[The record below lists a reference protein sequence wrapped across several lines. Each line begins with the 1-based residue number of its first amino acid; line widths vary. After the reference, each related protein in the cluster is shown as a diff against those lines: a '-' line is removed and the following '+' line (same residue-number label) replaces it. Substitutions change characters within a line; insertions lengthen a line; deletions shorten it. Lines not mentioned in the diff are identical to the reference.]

1 MHTDQ
6 LLILHISNQDTSRCD
21 DTAFPN
27 HQISSN
33 DLCSLLLNHAIF
45 LCNSFSTNISESL
58 AMTTSATPSTLVW
71 SSQFSVLPGSET
83 PFLRGDKIILPPSAL
98 EQLLSAST
106 VTIPQAVVGQQT
118 SNFDPYNPYTFEAE
132 RRARAEAVER
142 QQQLPHPLIFRLV
155 NPENGRIV
163 FAGIREFS
171 AGSDKIGLSPFLR
184 HSLGVDRDSGPEEGN
199 NVNGDSESAS
209 TSLNG
214 GMPTITVHVK
224 ELPKGTYVRLR
235 PLEAGYDPEDWKSLL
250 EKHLRENFT
259 TLTNGEILSI
269 SAGKEEFRFLVDGLK
284 PNGEAVSIVDT
295 DLEVDIEALS
305 EEQARETLKRRLEK
319 SQRALGTAK
328 GSSGGGILEL
338 EKDELGQVKRGEY
351 VDYTVEKWA
360 RGKGV
365 EFELVSQDGEDFLD
379 LLVTPSGPRQRARPR
394 EDEHAFGD
402 FTSRPTKRIK
412 IQSSH
417 ADLENS
423 DALWVSVRG
432 YSNSGQD
439 EDGVPQQDGPIHYL
453 LRVTSV
459 ARNANLFTNE
469 ADTNGAEASS
479 ADEDR
484 CKNCRQW
491 VPRRTMMLHE
501 NFCYRN
507 NIQCPHCENV
517 FQKKS
522 VEWSNH
528 WHCPLD
534 DAYGNG
540 PSSKQKHNIIF
551 HAPVSCPSCNYHSS
565 NIPNLAQHRTTICP
579 GKLILCTF
587 CHLEVPQQGPDDP
600 DPWEPEVLLSGLTP
614 HELIDGG
621 RTTECHL
628 CTKIVRLRDMPT
640 HLKHHDLERLARPSP
655 HLCRN
660 MNCGRTLDG
669 VRKRGGGGGEIRH
682 HQQQQ
687 PTRNELAIC
696 DTCFG
701 PLYVSTYDPDGKA
714 LRRRVERKYLTQL
727 LTGCGQQWCRNEYC
741 KSGRKNL
748 GLERQGGAPITS
760 KEALSMIKAFLDQ
773 LREGASPLHFCVDEA
788 SQKRRTLAEMLAAA
802 DGGDDV
808 KGKGPERTEGV
819 YALAWCVGALEA
831 ESGDLDRGLAWLRDW
846 APTRAESA
854 R

>member
-1 MHTDQ
+1 M
-6 LLILHISNQDTSRCD
+6 S
-21 DTAFPN
+21 
-27 HQISSN
+27 
-33 DLCSLLLNHAIF
+33 
-45 LCNSFSTNISESL
+45 
-58 AMTTSATPSTLVW
+58 TSAIPSTLLW
-71 SSQFSVLPGSET
+71 SSQFSVLPASET
-83 PFLRGDKIILPPSAL
+83 PSLRGDKIILPPSAL

-106 VTIPQAVVGQQT
+106 LTVAQELVGHHN

-132 RRARAEAVER
+132 RRARAEAVETR
-142 QQQLPHPLIFRLV
+142 QQLPHPLIFRLV

-171 AGSDKIGLSPFLR
+171 AASEQIGLSPFLR
-184 HSLGVDRDSGPEEGN
+184 HSLGVEGGSEPKDGN
-199 NVNGDSESAS
+199 NVNGDSESALA
-209 TSLNG
+209 SLSG
-214 GMPTITVHVK
+214 GIPRITVHVK

-269 SAGKEEFRFLVDGLK
+269 PARKEEFRFLVDGLK
-284 PNGEAVSIVDT
+284 PNAEAVSIVDT

-319 SQRALGTAK
+319 SQRAPGTDK
-328 GSSGGGILEL
+328 GSSGGGVLGIDE
-338 EKDELGQVKRGEY
+338 DELGQVKQGEY
-351 VDYTVEKWA
+351 VDYTVEKWDH
-360 RGKGV
+360 GKGV
-365 EFELVSQDGEDFLD
+365 EFELVSRDGEEFLD

-394 EDEHAFGD
+394 EDEHVFGD
-402 FTSRPTKRIK
+402 LTSQPTKRIK
-412 IQSSH
+412 IQASH

-432 YSNSGQD
+432 YSSS
-439 EDGVPQQDGPIHYL
+439 EKDGDVVAQHDIPTHYL
-453 LRVTSV
+453 LRVTPV
-459 ARNANLFTNE
+459 DDNANFNINE
-469 ADTNGAEASS
+469 ADTSRAEESS
-479 ADEDR
+479 PDEDL
-484 CKNCRQW
+484 CKNCRQR

-501 NFCYRN
+501 NFCFRN
-507 NIQCPHCENV
+507 NVQCPHCENV

-522 VEWSNH
+522 VEWNNH

-534 DAYGNG
+534 DVYGND
-540 PSSKQKHNIIF
+540 PLSKKKHDTLF
-551 HAPVSCPSCNYHSS
+551 HAPVSCPSCSYQSS
-565 NIPNLAQHRTTICP
+565 NIPNLAKHRTTTCP
-579 GKLILCTF
+579 GKLILCSF

-600 DPWEPEVLLSGLTP
+600 GPWDPEVLLSGLTP

-640 HLKHHDLERLARPSP
+640 HLKYHDLERLARPSP
-655 HLCRN
+655 RLCRN
-660 MNCGRTLDG
+660 VNCGRTLDS
-669 VRKRGGGGGEIRH
+669 VRKRGEFRH
-682 HQQQQ
+682 QT
-687 PTRNELAIC
+687 TRNELGIC

-741 KSGRKNL
+741 KSGRRYL
-748 GLERQGGAPITS
+748 GLEREAAPITS
-760 KEALSMIKAFLDQ
+760 KEALGMIKPFLER
-773 LREGASPLHFCVDEA
+773 LREGASPVHFCVDEA
-788 SQKRRTLAEMLAAA
+788 SQTRRTLAEMLAM
-802 DGGDDV
+802 DGGGDI
-808 KGKGPERTEGV
+808 KGKGPERTTGAYSLE
-819 YALAWCVGALEA
+819 WCVGALEA
-831 ESGDLDRGLAWLRDW
+831 ESGDLERGRAWLRDR

>member
-1 MHTDQ
+1 MSTSPTPAT
-6 LLILHISNQDTSRCD
+6 LL
-21 DTAFPN
+21 
-27 HQISSN
+27 
-33 DLCSLLLNHAIF
+33 
-45 LCNSFSTNISESL
+45 
-58 AMTTSATPSTLVW
+58 W
-71 SSQFSVLPGSET
+71 SSQFSVLPATEA

-106 VTIPQAVVGQQT
+106 ATIPQAIVGQQT
-118 SNFDPYNPYTFEAE
+118 PNFDPYNPYTFEAE

-155 NPENGRIV
+155 NPQNGRII

-171 AGSDKIGLSPFLR
+171 AASDQIGLSPFLR
-184 HSLGVDRDSGPEEGN
+184 HSLGVDGDSGPKEGN
-199 NVNGDSESAS
+199 NVNGDSESVSA
-209 TSLNG
+209 SLNG
-214 GMPTITVHVK
+214 GMPRITVHVK
-224 ELPKGTYVRLR
+224 ELPKGTYVKLR

-269 SAGKEEFRFLVDGLK
+269 PAGKEEFRFLVDGLK
-284 PNGEAVSIVDT
+284 PNAEAVSIVDT

-319 SQRALGTAK
+319 SQRAPGTVK
-328 GSSGGGILEL
+328 GSSGGGVLEL

-351 VDYTVEKWA
+351 VDYTVKQWD
-360 RGKGV
+360 RSKGV
-365 EFELVSQDGEDFLD
+365 EFELVSQGGEELLD

-394 EDEHAFGD
+394 EDEHVFGD

-412 IQSSH
+412 VQAPH

-432 YSNSGQD
+432 YCNSEKD
-439 EDGVPQQDGPIHYL
+439 EDGVPQDDGPIHYL

-459 ARNANLFTNE
+459 ANNADLYVNE
-469 ADTNGAEASS
+469 ADTNEAEAPS

-501 NFCYRN
+501 NFCFRN

-522 VEWSNH
+522 VEWNSH

-534 DAYGNG
+534 DAYGND
-540 PSSKQKHNIIF
+540 PSSKKKHNTIF
-551 HAPVSCPSCNYHSS
+551 HAPVSCPSCDYQSS
-565 NIPNLAQHRTTICP
+565 NIPNLAQHRTTTCP

-587 CHLEVPQQGPDDP
+587 CHLEVPQQGSEDP

-628 CTKIVRLRDMPT
+628 CTKIVRLRDMTT
-640 HLKHHDLERLARPSP
+640 HLKHHDLERLARRSP
-655 HLCRN
+655 CLCRN
-660 MNCGRTLDG
+660 INCGRTLDG
-669 VRKRGGGGGEIRH
+669 VRKRGEIRH
-682 HQQQQ
+682 Q
-687 PTRNELAIC
+687 PTRNELGIC

-741 KSGRKNL
+741 KYGRKNL
-748 GLERQGGAPITS
+748 SLEREGSPITS
-760 KEALSMIKAFLDQ
+760 KEALSMIKPFMER
-773 LREGASPLHFCVDEA
+773 LREGTSPLHFCVDEA
-788 SQKRRTLAEMLAAA
+788 SQKRRTLAEMLAM
-802 DGGDDV
+802 DEGDDF
-808 KGKGPERTEGV
+808 KGKEPERTDEA
-819 YALAWCVGALEA
+819 YALEWCVGALEA
-831 ESGDLDRGLAWLRDW
+831 ESGDLDRGRAWLRDW

>member
-1 MHTDQ
+1 M
-6 LLILHISNQDTSRCD
+6 STS
-21 DTAFPN
+21 P
-27 HQISSN
+27 
-33 DLCSLLLNHAIF
+33 
-45 LCNSFSTNISESL
+45 
-58 AMTTSATPSTLVW
+58 TSSTLLW
-71 SSQFSVLPGSET
+71 SSQFSVLPATEA
-83 PFLRGDKIILPPSAL
+83 PLLRGDKIILPPSAL

-106 VTIPQAVVGQQT
+106 VMVPQAVLGQQT
-118 SNFDPYNPYTFEAE
+118 PNFDPYNPHTFEAE

-171 AGSDKIGLSPFLR
+171 AGSDQIGLSPFLR
-184 HSLGVDRDSGPEEGN
+184 NSLGVDGDSGSKESN
-199 NVNGDSESAS
+199 NVSGDSESAS
-209 TSLNG
+209 ASLNG
-214 GMPTITVHVK
+214 GTPRITVHVK

-269 SAGKEEFRFLVDGLK
+269 PAGKEEFRFLVDGLK
-284 PNGEAVSIVDT
+284 PNAEAVSIVDT

-319 SQRALGTAK
+319 SQRAPGTAK
-328 GSSGGGILEL
+328 GSSRGGVLEL
-338 EKDELGQVKRGEY
+338 ETDELGQVKRGEY
-351 VDYTVEKWA
+351 VDYTVEKWD
-360 RGKGV
+360 RSKGV
-365 EFELVSQDGEDFLD
+365 EFELVSQDGEEFLD

-394 EDEHAFGD
+394 EDEHVFGD
-402 FTSRPTKRIK
+402 FTSRSAKRIK
-412 IQSSH
+412 IQTPHS
-417 ADLENS
+417 DLENS

-432 YSNSGQD
+432 YSNPEMD
-439 EDGVPQQDGPIHYL
+439 EDGTPQQEGPIHYL

-459 ARNANLFTNE
+459 DDNAKSYINE
-469 ADTNGAEASS
+469 ADTNGAEAASV
-479 ADEDR
+479 DEDR

-501 NFCYRN
+501 NFCFRN

-522 VEWSNH
+522 AEWNNH

-534 DAYGNG
+534 DAYVNDR
-540 PSSKQKHNIIF
+540 SSKKKHNIIF
-551 HAPVSCPSCNYHSS
+551 HTPVSCPSCNHQSS

-655 HLCRN
+655 RLCRN

-669 VRKRGGGGGEIRH
+669 VRKRGEVRH
-682 HQQQQ
+682 Q
-687 PTRNELAIC
+687 PTRNELGIC

-727 LTGCGQQWCRNEYC
+727 LTGCKQQWCRNEYC
-741 KSGRKNL
+741 KFGRNNL
-748 GLERQGGAPITS
+748 GLEREGAPITS
-760 KEALSMIKAFLDQ
+760 KEALSMIKPFLE
-773 LREGASPLHFCVDEA
+773 LLGEGVSPLHFCVDEA
-788 SQKRRTLAEMLAAA
+788 SQKRRTLAEMLAV
-802 DGGDDV
+802 DGGEDI
-808 KGKGPERTEGV
+808 KGKGPERPRGGYTLE
-819 YALAWCVGALEA
+819 WCVGALEA
-831 ESGDLDRGLAWLRDW
+831 ESGDLDRGRVWLRDW

>member
-1 MHTDQ
+1 M
-6 LLILHISNQDTSRCD
+6 STS
-21 DTAFPN
+21 P
-27 HQISSN
+27 
-33 DLCSLLLNHAIF
+33 
-45 LCNSFSTNISESL
+45 
-58 AMTTSATPSTLVW
+58 TSSTLLW
-71 SSQFSVLPGSET
+71 SSQFSVLPATEA
-83 PFLRGDKIILPPSAL
+83 PLLRGDKIILPPSAL

-106 VTIPQAVVGQQT
+106 VMVPQAVLGQQT
-118 SNFDPYNPYTFEAE
+118 PNFDPYNPHTFEAE

-171 AGSDKIGLSPFLR
+171 AGSDQIGLSPFLR
-184 HSLGVDRDSGPEEGN
+184 NSLGVDGDSGSKESN
-199 NVNGDSESAS
+199 NVSGDSESAS
-209 TSLNG
+209 ASLNG
-214 GMPTITVHVK
+214 GTPRITVHVK

-269 SAGKEEFRFLVDGLK
+269 PAGKEEFRFLVDGLK
-284 PNGEAVSIVDT
+284 PNAEAVSIVDT

-319 SQRALGTAK
+319 SQRAPGTAK
-328 GSSGGGILEL
+328 GSSRGGVLEL
-338 EKDELGQVKRGEY
+338 ETDELGQVKRGEY
-351 VDYTVEKWA
+351 VDYTVEKWD
-360 RGKGV
+360 RSKGV
-365 EFELVSQDGEDFLD
+365 EFELVSQDGEEFLD

-394 EDEHAFGD
+394 EDEHVFGD
-402 FTSRPTKRIK
+402 FTSRSAKRIK
-412 IQSSH
+412 IQTPHS
-417 ADLENS
+417 DLENS

-432 YSNSGQD
+432 YSNPEMD
-439 EDGVPQQDGPIHYL
+439 EDGTPQQEGPIHYL

-459 ARNANLFTNE
+459 DDNANSYINE
-469 ADTNGAEASS
+469 ADTNGAEAASV
-479 ADEDR
+479 DEDR

-501 NFCYRN
+501 NFCFRN

-522 VEWSNH
+522 AEWNNH

-534 DAYGNG
+534 DAYVNDR
-540 PSSKQKHNIIF
+540 SSKKKHNIIF
-551 HAPVSCPSCNYHSS
+551 HTPVSCPSCNHQSS

-655 HLCRN
+655 RLCRN

-669 VRKRGGGGGEIRH
+669 VRKRGEVRH
-682 HQQQQ
+682 Q
-687 PTRNELAIC
+687 PTRNELGIC

-727 LTGCGQQWCRNEYC
+727 LTGCKQQWCRNEYC
-741 KSGRKNL
+741 KFGRNNL
-748 GLERQGGAPITS
+748 GLEREGAPITS
-760 KEALSMIKAFLDQ
+760 KEALSMIKPFLE
-773 LREGASPLHFCVDEA
+773 LLGEGVSPLHFCVDEA
-788 SQKRRTLAEMLAAA
+788 SQKRRTLAEMLAV
-802 DGGDDV
+802 DGGEDI
-808 KGKGPERTEGV
+808 KGKGPERPRGGYTLE
-819 YALAWCVGALEA
+819 WCVGALEA
-831 ESGDLDRGLAWLRDW
+831 ESGDLDRGRVWLRDW

>member
-1 MHTDQ
+1 MSTSPTRSN
-6 LLILHISNQDTSRCD
+6 LL
-21 DTAFPN
+21 
-27 HQISSN
+27 
-33 DLCSLLLNHAIF
+33 
-45 LCNSFSTNISESL
+45 
-58 AMTTSATPSTLVW
+58 W
-71 SSQFSVLPGSET
+71 SSQFSVLPTSET

-118 SNFDPYNPYTFEAE
+118 PSFDPYNPHTFEAE

-142 QQQLPHPLIFRLV
+142 QQQLPHPLVFRLV

-171 AGSDKIGLSPFLR
+171 AGSDQIGLSPFLR
-184 HSLGVDRDSGPEEGN
+184 HSLGVDGGSGPKEGN
-199 NVNGDSESAS
+199 NVNIGSENAS
-209 TSLNG
+209 VSLNRE
-214 GMPTITVHVK
+214 MPRITVHVK

-259 TLTNGEILSI
+259 TLTHGEILSI
-269 SAGKEEFRFLVDGLK
+269 PAGKEEFRFLVDGLK
-284 PNGEAVSIVDT
+284 PNAEAVSIVDT

-319 SQRALGTAK
+319 SQRAPGTAK
-328 GSSGGGILEL
+328 GSSGGGVLEL
-338 EKDELGQVKRGEY
+338 ETDELGQVKRGEY
-351 VDYTVEKWA
+351 VDYTVEEWD
-360 RGKGV
+360 RSKGV
-365 EFELVSQDGEDFLD
+365 EFELVSQDGEEFLD

-394 EDEHAFGD
+394 EDEHVFGD
-402 FTSRPTKRIK
+402 FTSRPAKRIK
-412 IQSSH
+412 IQAPH

-432 YSNSGQD
+432 YSNPEKD
-439 EDGVPQQDGPIHYL
+439 EDGILQQDGPLHYL

-459 ARNANLFTNE
+459 ANNANSYTNE
-469 ADTNGAEASS
+469 ADTNGAEASG
-479 ADEDR
+479 ADQDL

-501 NFCYRN
+501 NFCFRN
-507 NIQCPHCENV
+507 NVQCPHCENV

-522 VEWSNH
+522 VEWNNH

-534 DAYGNG
+534 DAYGND
-540 PSSKQKHNIIF
+540 PSSKEKHNIIF
-551 HAPVSCPSCNYHSS
+551 HAPVSCPSCNYQSS

-579 GKLILCTF
+579 GKLILCSF

-600 DPWEPEVLLSGLTP
+600 DAWEPEVLLSGLTP

-655 HLCRN
+655 CLCRN

-669 VRKRGGGGGEIRH
+669 VRKRGEIRH
-682 HQQQQ
+682 Q
-687 PTRNELAIC
+687 PTRNELGIC

-748 GLERQGGAPITS
+748 GLEREGAPIMS
-760 KEALSMIKAFLDQ
+760 KEALGMIKPFLEL
-773 LREGASPLHFCVDEA
+773 LREGGSPLHFCVDEA
-788 SQKRRTLAEMLAAA
+788 SQKRRTLAEMLAVYGRE
-802 DGGDDV
+802 DI
-808 KGKGPERTEGV
+808 KGKGPERSEGG
-819 YALAWCVGALEA
+819 YALEWCVGALEA
-831 ESGDLDRGLAWLRDW
+831 ESGDLDRGRAWLRDW
-846 APTRAESA
+846 APTRAEST

>member
-1 MHTDQ
+1 M
-6 LLILHISNQDTSRCD
+6 S
-21 DTAFPN
+21 
-27 HQISSN
+27 
-33 DLCSLLLNHAIF
+33 
-45 LCNSFSTNISESL
+45 
-58 AMTTSATPSTLVW
+58 TSATPSTLLW
-71 SSQFSVLPGSET
+71 SSQFSVLPASET
-83 PFLRGDKIILPPSAL
+83 PSLRGDKIILPPSAL

-106 VTIPQAVVGQQT
+106 VTVAQVLVGQHNP
-118 SNFDPYNPYTFEAE
+118 NFDPYNPYTFEAE
-132 RRARAEAVER
+132 RQARAQAVER

-171 AGSDKIGLSPFLR
+171 AGSEQIGLSPFLR
-184 HSLGVDRDSGPEEGN
+184 HSLGVEGDSEPKEGN
-199 NVNGDSESAS
+199 SVNGDSESALA
-209 TSLNG
+209 SLSG
-214 GMPTITVHVK
+214 GIPRITVHVK

-269 SAGKEEFRFLVDGLK
+269 PAGKEEFRFLVDGLK
-284 PNGEAVSIVDT
+284 PNAEAVSIVDT

-319 SQRALGTAK
+319 SQRAQGTAK
-328 GSSGGGILEL
+328 CSSGGGVLRVNE
-338 EKDELGQVKRGEY
+338 DELGQVKQGEY
-351 VDYTVEKWA
+351 VDYTVEKWDHS
-360 RGKGV
+360 KGV
-365 EFELVSQDGEDFLD
+365 EFELVSQDGEEVLD

-394 EDEHAFGD
+394 EDEHLFGD
-402 FTSRPTKRIK
+402 LTSQPTKRIK
-412 IQSSH
+412 IQASH

-432 YSNSGQD
+432 YSSSEKD
-439 EDGVPQQDGPIHYL
+439 EDVVAQHDSPIHYL
-453 LRVTSV
+453 LRVSPV
-459 ARNANLFTNE
+459 VDNANLYINA
-469 ADTNGAEASS
+469 ADTNRSEESS
-479 ADEDR
+479 PDEDL
-484 CKNCRQW
+484 CKNCRQR

-501 NFCYRN
+501 NFCFRN
-507 NIQCPHCENV
+507 NVQCPHCENV

-522 VEWSNH
+522 VEWDNH

-534 DAYGNG
+534 DVYGND
-540 PSSKQKHNIIF
+540 PLSKKKHDTLF
-551 HAPVSCPSCNYHSS
+551 HSPVSCPSCSYQSS
-565 NIPNLAQHRTTICP
+565 NIPNLAQHRTTTCP
-579 GKLILCTF
+579 GKLILCSF

-600 DPWEPEVLLSGLTP
+600 GPWDPEVLLSGLTP

-655 HLCRN
+655 RLCRN
-660 MNCGRTLDG
+660 VNCGRTLDG
-669 VRKRGGGGGEIRH
+669 VRKRGETRH
-682 HQQQQ
+682 QT
-687 PTRNELAIC
+687 TRNELGIC

-741 KSGRKNL
+741 KSGRRNL
-748 GLERQGGAPITS
+748 GLERQAAPITS
-760 KEALSMIKAFLDQ
+760 KEALGMIKPFLER
-773 LREGASPLHFCVDEA
+773 LREGASPVHFCVDEA
-788 SQKRRTLAEMLAAA
+788 SQTRRTLAEMLAM
-802 DGGDDV
+802 DGGGDI
-808 KGKGPERTEGV
+808 KGKEPERTTGA
-819 YALAWCVGALEA
+819 YALEWCVGALEA
-831 ESGDLDRGLAWLRDW
+831 ESGDLDRGQAWLRDW